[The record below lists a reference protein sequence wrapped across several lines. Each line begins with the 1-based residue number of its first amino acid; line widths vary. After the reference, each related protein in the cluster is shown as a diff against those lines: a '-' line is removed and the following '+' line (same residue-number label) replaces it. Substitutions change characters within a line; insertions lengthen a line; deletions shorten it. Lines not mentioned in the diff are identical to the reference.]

1 MESKD
6 IRKQNLE
13 ALLADYVQSGKLT
26 KAAFAERCG
35 ITPSVLSQIIGVSP
49 NRNIGDRMAR
59 KIEESLGVSKGWMDS
74 IHDDISPGL
83 LPQPASAQ
91 RVSQILDENGWSQ
104 SELARRLGISPQ
116 SVQYW
121 VSGKTS
127 PRGKSLS
134 ALSSLTGYPEHWF
147 LMDFTDPLSIKD
159 AEKPMRLE
167 ESQASYGSI
176 DAWDESTPLSPD
188 EVEVP
193 FLRDIEF
200 ACGDGRIQSED
211 HNGFKLRFSKSTLR
225 KVGANTD
232 GSGVLCF
239 PARGNS
245 MEPNIPDGTTVA
257 VNTND
262 KKIVDGKMY
271 AISQNGWNRIKLLYR
286 TGPDT
291 VSIRSYNSDEH
302 PAEEKPISSIEII
315 GRVFWWSYVDY

>member
-1 MESKD
+1 MSEK
-6 IRKQNLE
+6 KQ
-13 ALLADYVQSGKLT
+13 
-26 KAAFAERCG
+26 
-35 ITPSVLSQIIGVSP
+35 
-49 NRNIGDRMAR
+49 M
-59 KIEESLGVSKGWMDS
+59 
-74 IHDDISPGL
+74 
-83 LPQPASAQ
+83 ASAQ
-91 RVSQILDENGWSQ
+91 RINQVLTENNWSQ
-104 SELARRLGISPQ
+104 SDLARRVGVSPQ

-121 VSGKTS
+121 ASGKTS
-127 PRGKSLS
+127 PRGKSLKS
-134 ALSSLTGYPEHWF
+134 LSEVTGHPEHWF
-147 LMDFTDPLSIKD
+147 LMNTPDSYTTQESGQPR
-159 AEKPMRLE
+159 RLE
-167 ESQASYGSI
+167 ENAAEYGLI
-176 DAWDESTPLSPD
+176 DSWDESTTLSPD